1 MPTPGQIATDM
12 QQALRDLE
20 AALQRISG
28 LLSLAPYEPSAIR
41 HHDRAY
47 VDMVRTRSLA
57 DWLIGAA
64 DRLNGELAD
73 TNSAIAAAEAVSA
86 QASALRATLEQA
98 LPLLT
103 KAQLIELGGGLGIE
117 GLSDSQR
124 KEDLIATLIAA
135 AMAIEQGAIWRTP
148 EEFAEMQRVG
158 DDALPGEPAAPEA

>member
-12 QQALRDLE
+12 QQALSDLE
-20 AALQRISG
+20 AALSRIG
-28 LLSLAPYEPSAIR
+28 VLLGLAPYEPSAIR

-73 TNSAIAAAEAVSA
+73 VDSAIAAAEAVSA
-86 QASALRATLEQA
+86 QASALRAMLEHA
-98 LPLLT
+98 LALLT
-103 KAQLIELGGGLGIE
+103 KAQLIELGGSLGVE

-124 KEDLIATLIAA
+124 KDELVAALIEATAPA
-135 AMAIEQGAIWRTP
+135 EP
-148 EEFAEMQRVG
+148 EEPEEPEEAE
-158 DDALPGEPAAPEA
+158 EA